1 MSEVFKL
8 TILGRTYPLQADD
21 QGSDMRAVG
30 AIVSERVDAIRKLA
44 PDMAAER
51 VAILA
56 ALNVADEWLRE
67 QAAVVAEVD
76 QLRARIAAI
85 QGRLDGLAADPGPP
99 PSD

>member
-1 MSEVFKL
+1 MSEVFEL
-8 TILGRTYPLQADD
+8 TILGRAYPLRADD
-21 QGSDMRAVG
+21 QGSDIRAVG
-30 AIVSERVDAIRKLA
+30 AIVSERVDQIRKVA

-51 VAILA
+51 VAVLA

-67 QAAVVAEVD
+67 QALVIAEVD

-85 QGRLDGLAADPGPP
+85 QGRLDGLAADPAPA